1 MQSNGSIA
9 YHFNFPRTFH
19 HTTSISHKV
28 FSSLPTM
35 ASGPEAQDALF
46 DKPIDDRDVPHHLA
60 RAAFRMD
67 FPPSYVFVG
76 VYRLCTDKNLYKPAW
91 DKCRHAARRGA
102 IVGVVWVRVLVL
114 VLYRD

>member
-1 MQSNGSIA
+1 
-9 YHFNFPRTFH
+9 
-19 HTTSISHKV
+19 
-28 FSSLPTM
+28 M

-60 RAAFRMD
+60 RATFRMD
-67 FPPSYVFVG
+67 FPPSYVIVG

-102 IVGVVWVRVLVL
+102 IVGVVWVRILVVLFLVL
-114 VLYRD
+114 CRN